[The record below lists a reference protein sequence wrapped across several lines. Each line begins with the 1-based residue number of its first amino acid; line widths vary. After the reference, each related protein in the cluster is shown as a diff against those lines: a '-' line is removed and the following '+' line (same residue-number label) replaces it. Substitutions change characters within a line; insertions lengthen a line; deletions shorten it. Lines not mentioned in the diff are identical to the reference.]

1 MTEKKKSR
9 IVCVCACVC
18 MGFLVAIAIV
28 SVDIVVD
35 NFVRF
40 SPFLP
45 IVCVCYVDF
54 ATIVLALTA

>member
-1 MTEKKKSR
+1 MNEKKKNPPR
-9 IVCVCACVC
+9 IVCVC

-28 SVDIVVD
+28 LVDIVVVVD

-40 SPFLP
+40 SPFPP
-45 IVCVCYVDF
+45 IVCVCYVYF

>member
-1 MTEKKKSR
+1 
-9 IVCVCACVC
+9 

-28 SVDIVVD
+28 LVDIVVD
-35 NFVRF
+35 NFVRV

-45 IVCVCYVDF
+45 IVCVCYVYF